1 MGCQGPG
8 LGLGWHCCGHGR
20 CWELAVPC
28 HPGPPPAVPPLA
40 PADTDTGVEPLGKV
54 LLSKPPLATAPRRR
68 DQASRGAAKGSG
80 HAPQRTRGQ
89 VLFPWA
95 VSPAPAPP
103 ALPRLPS
110 CCQAPSCVLPL
121 IRALRE
127 QPGHRALLQPRAQ
140 LSAPSAPSERGH
152 GSSRCPLAWGSPTAA
167 LRAAPTG
174 GGSHLPPRSPPSPA
188 LSTPCL
194 SRQLR
199 ATAAPEIFEGSA
211 VEEEFLQIQVV
222 EGSWSPES
230 VRDSLG
236 WTPGQGALEERD
248 GMETVG
254 NGDDAQGSRT
264 QPLLSSTQTTAK
276 GLPRRVPSAPEK
288 DPALQVSAG
297 HGAAVS
303 DPSVGAPVP
312 RLMALSLSRCTTSPA
327 VSAPCAPALPAL
339 PAPRWGSPPWGRA
352 GGCGD
357 PQGHA
362 VRKSDDLLSVQNA
375 FCSGF
380 GLCGWGSDSGG
391 PRVGVSRCPWWAPV
405 EKSARR
411 WNQALNFSD
420 RERKVTEGSLER
432 EASPDS

>member
-1 MGCQGPG
+1 M
-8 LGLGWHCCGHGR
+8 
-20 CWELAVPC
+20 PC

-40 PADTDTGVEPLGKV
+40 PADTDTAVEPVGKV

-103 ALPRLPS
+103 ALPRLPI

-236 WTPGQGALEERD
+236 WTPGQGALEKRD

-254 NGDDAQGSRT
+254 NGDDAQGVPHSAP
-264 QPLLSSTQTTAK
+264 PLLHTDDGEGA
-276 GLPRRVPSAPEK
+276 APEGPLGPGEGPCPPGERWARGSRVGPVSRGSS
-288 DPALQVSAG
+288 PAAHGSLPLQVHNISG
-297 HGAAVS
+297 CVCPVRPG
-303 DPSVGAPVP
+303 PPGPPGPKVGFS
-312 RLMALSLSRCTTSPA
+312 SLGKGRGVRGPTGTRCA
-327 VSAPCAPALPAL
+327 
-339 PAPRWGSPPWGRA
+339 
-352 GGCGD
+352 
-357 PQGHA
+357 
-362 VRKSDDLLSVQNA
+362 K
-375 FCSGF
+375 F
-380 GLCGWGSDSGG
+380 
-391 PRVGVSRCPWWAPV
+391 
-405 EKSARR
+405 
-411 WNQALNFSD
+411 
-420 RERKVTEGSLER
+420 
-432 EASPDS
+432 